1 MNLER
6 RSFDIEFREAESRKV
21 EGYASVFNSR
31 SKDLG
36 GFTEIIDPAAFN
48 GVIERSDVLALLN
61 HDQDRGVLA
70 RSRKGV
76 GSLTLTVDERGLHYS
91 FDAPNTA
98 LGNELVEGLKRG
110 DISTS
115 SFAFTVAGERWDK
128 EEDGRYVRTITQIDK
143 LYDVSPVYNEAY
155 EDTTVALR
163 SLDAVKEAE
172 EEAASRSDVEPTEKE
187 EEVEEPKD
195 ETVED
200 TVEEDKD
207 NAESEES
214 DKEEN
219 ADTDSTPPTEKEDD
233 TESVKSDEE
242 GEKEEE
248 EDTEESNETRNYT
261 QHNNKK
267 MGKFSLI
274 KTINDIVN
282 NRSMSDEA
290 QVVLNAGTEE
300 MRKAGLSYSGQIQLP
315 VSEMREA
322 PDAIVAGQETY
333 GAEVVAT
340 EKLNILE
347 PLRNRMVLAQ
357 AGATYLTGL
366 VGNVS
371 IPTYSGSNVGWKG
384 ELVDAEDGKGTF
396 DSVEFT
402 PKRLTAY
409 IDVSKQFL
417 AQDSVGAEEMLYRDI
432 VNAIADKLEAT
443 ILGGMADENG
453 TRPEGIFNGAA
464 ETTVDFANMVE
475 MEKTLEEAK
484 LFGDYKFIV
493 SPAAK
498 AKFKTTTI
506 SGSKSDL
513 RMLMEG
519 NEVNGYPVLT
529 TGNCIGFALGKW
541 DELVIAQWGSLDIII
556 DPYTQAKKN
565 AVRIV
570 VNAFFDAKP
579 RRKEAIVAKMLPKA

>member
-6 RSFDIEFREAESRKV
+6 RSFEIEFREQESRKV

-128 EEDGRYVRTITQIDK
+128 DEDGRYVRTITQIDK

-155 EDTTVALR
+155 EDTSVALR
-163 SLDAVKEAE
+163 SLEQVRAE
-172 EEAASRSDVEPTEKE
+172 EPKE
-187 EEVEEPKD
+187 EVEDEEPKD
-195 ETVED
+195 EVVEPTD
-200 TVEEDKD
+200 EEKEENAEPDSTPPTDEEDEEG
-207 NAESEES
+207 NAESEEP
-214 DKEEN
+214 DKE
-219 ADTDSTPPTEKEDD
+219 
-233 TESVKSDEE
+233 SDEE

-248 EDTEESNETRNYT
+248 TRNYT
-261 QHNNKK
+261 QHNKNK

-315 VSEMREA
+315 VSEMREV
-322 PDAIVAGQETY
+322 PTAIVAGQETY

-371 IPTYSGSNVGWKG
+371 IPTYTGSNVGWKG

-396 DSVEFT
+396 DSIEFS

-443 ILGGMADENG
+443 ILGAGAGDTN
-453 TRPEGIFNGAA
+453 TPEGIFNGA
-464 ETTVDFANMVE
+464 EGVEITFANVVE
-475 MEKTLEEAK
+475 MEKALEEAK
-484 LFGDYKFIV
+484 LFGDYKFIA

-506 SGSKSDL
+506 SGQKSDL

-529 TGNCIGFALGKW
+529 TGNCAGVAFGKW

-579 RRKEAIVAKMLPKA
+579 RRAEAIVKKTLA

>member
-115 SFAFTVAGERWDK
+115 SFAFTVAGEKWTK
-128 EEDGRYVRTITQIDK
+128 EEDGSYLRTITQIDK

-155 EDTTVALR
+155 EDTSVALR
-163 SLDAVKEAE
+163 SLEAARAE
-172 EEAASRSDVEPTEKE
+172 EQEEVEDEEGGTEGVEPE
-187 EEVEEPKD
+187 EPKDDENNEVEEP
-195 ETVED
+195 V
-200 TVEEDKD
+200 VEE
-207 NAESEES
+207 E
-214 DKEEN
+214 KEEKSD
-219 ADTDSTPPTEKEDD
+219 DTDSTPPTDEDD
-233 TESVKSDEE
+233 EPKDESDEE
-242 GEKEEE
+242 GE
-248 EDTEESNETRNYT
+248 NEQRHIY
-261 QHNNKK
+261 NNKNK

-282 NRSMSDEA
+282 NRSMSEEA
-290 QVVLNAGTEE
+290 QVVLTAGTEE

-322 PDAIVAGQETY
+322 PAAIVAGQETY

-371 IPTYSGSNVGWKG
+371 IPTYTGSNVGWKG

-396 DSVEFT
+396 DSIEFS

-443 ILGGMADENG
+443 ILGAGKGDANTPG
-453 TRPEGIFNGAA
+453 GIFNGAA
-464 ETTVDFANMVE
+464 EGAVSFDTMVE
-475 MEKTLEEAK
+475 MEKALEEAK
-484 LFGDYKFIV
+484 LFGEYKFIA

-498 AKFKTTTI
+498 AKMKTTTV
-506 SGSKSDL
+506 SGGKSDL

-529 TGNCIGFALGKW
+529 TGNAAGYAFGKW

-579 RRKEAIVAKMLPKA
+579 RRSEAIVKKVLPTA

>member
-1 MNLER
+1 MKLER
-6 RSFDIEFREAESRKV
+6 RGFDIEFRASESRTV
-21 EGYASVFNSR
+21 EGYASVFNSK

-36 GFTEIIDPAAFN
+36 GFTEIIDPSAFE

-70 RSRKGV
+70 RSKKGV
-76 GSLTLTVDERGLHYS
+76 GSLTLSIDDRGLKYS
-91 FDAPNTA
+91 FDAPHTA
-98 LGNELVEGLKRG
+98 LGNELIEGLKRG

-115 SFAFTVAGERWDK
+115 SFAFTVSGEKWTK
-128 EEDGRYVRTITQIDK
+128 EPDGTYLRTITQIDK
-143 LYDVSPVYNEAY
+143 LFDVSPVYNEAY
-155 EDTTVALR
+155 EDTSVALR
-163 SLDAVKEAE
+163 SLDAVRAE
-172 EEAASRSDVEPTEKE
+172 EEQEETEETEEVEPVEEPTEDDNEVK
-187 EEVEEPKD
+187 EEVEEKSD
-195 ETVED
+195 STTEEETEEETTDNEVVED
-200 TVEEDKD
+200 KPDNEVVEGDEG
-207 NAESEES
+207 
-214 DKEEN
+214 
-219 ADTDSTPPTEKEDD
+219 D
-233 TESVKSDEE
+233 TESVEPDK
-242 GEKEEE
+242 
-248 EDTEESNETRNYT
+248 TEENKRHIY
-261 QHNNKK
+261 NNKNLKK

-282 NRSMSDEA
+282 NRSMAEEA

-315 VSEMREA
+315 VAEMRAEA
-322 PDAIVAGQETY
+322 PTAIVAGQETY

-371 IPTYSGSNVGWKG
+371 IPTYTGSNVGWKG
-384 ELVDAEDGKGTF
+384 EMVDAEDGKGTF
-396 DSVEFT
+396 DSIEFS

-417 AQDSVGAEEMLYRDI
+417 AQDSVGAEEMLYKDI
-432 VNAIADKLEAT
+432 VNALADKLEAT
-443 ILGGMADENG
+443 ILGSGAGDNN
-453 TRPEGIFNGAA
+453 TPAGIFNGASA
-464 ETTVDFANMVE
+464 EAISYNKVVG
-475 MEKTLEEAK
+475 MEKSLEEAK

-498 AKFKTTTI
+498 ANLKTTTI

-519 NEVNGYPVLT
+519 NEVNGYEVLS
-529 TGNCIGFALGKW
+529 TGNCSGYAFGKW

-579 RRKEAIVAKMLPKA
+579 RRTEAIVKNTLPA

>member
-115 SFAFTVAGERWDK
+115 SFAFTVAGEKWTK
-128 EEDGRYVRTITQIDK
+128 EEDGSYLRTITQIDK
-143 LYDVSPVYNEAY
+143 LFDVSPVYNEAY
-155 EDTTVALR
+155 EDTSVALR
-163 SLDAVKEAE
+163 SLEQVRAE
-172 EEAASRSDVEPTEKE
+172 EPKE
-187 EEVEEPKD
+187 EVEDEEPKD
-195 ETVED
+195 DEVVEP
-200 TVEEDKD
+200 V
-207 NAESEES
+207 ESEEE
-214 DKEEN
+214 KEEN
-219 ADTDSTPPTEKEDD
+219 AEPEGEEETPDSEQPKDEEGD
-233 TESVKSDEE
+233 TEGVEPDKESDEE
-242 GEKEEE
+242 ETQSEDDEEK
-248 EDTEESNETRNYT
+248 RYI
-261 QHNNKK
+261 HNNKNK

-322 PDAIVAGQETY
+322 PAAIVAGQETY

-396 DSVEFT
+396 DSIEFS

-443 ILGGMADENG
+443 ILGAGKGDAN
-453 TRPEGIFNGAA
+453 TPEGIFNGA
-464 ETTVDFANMVE
+464 EGVEITFANIVE
-475 MEKTLEEAK
+475 MEKALEEAK
-484 LFGDYKFIV
+484 LFGDYKFIA

-506 SGSKSDL
+506 SGGKSDL

-529 TGNCIGFALGKW
+529 TGNCAGVAFGKW

-579 RRKEAIVAKMLPKA
+579 RRTEAIVKKTLA

>member
-6 RSFDIEFREAESRKV
+6 RSFDIEFREQESRKV

-76 GSLTLTVDERGLHYS
+76 GSLTLTIDERGLHYS

-115 SFAFTVAGERWDK
+115 SFAFTVAGEKWTK
-128 EEDGRYVRTITQIDK
+128 EEDGSYLRTITQIDK

-155 EDTTVALR
+155 EDTSVALR
-163 SLDAVKEAE
+163 SLEAARA
-172 EEAASRSDVEPTEKE
+172 EEAASRSDVEPTEEQEEVEDEEPKDEVVESEPQTEEPKE
-187 EEVEEPKD
+187 EETEEKSDSEETDDTPDEEVEEPKD
-195 ETVED
+195 DE
-200 TVEEDKD
+200 
-207 NAESEES
+207 ESEE
-214 DKEEN
+214 K
-219 ADTDSTPPTEKEDD
+219 
-233 TESVKSDEE
+233 
-242 GEKEEE
+242 
-248 EDTEESNETRNYT
+248 RYI
-261 QHNNKK
+261 HNNKNK

-282 NRSMSDEA
+282 NRSMTEEA

-322 PDAIVAGQETY
+322 PAAIVAGQETY

-371 IPTYSGSNVGWKG
+371 IPTYTGSNVGWKG

-396 DSVEFT
+396 DSIEFS

-443 ILGGMADENG
+443 ILGAGAGDTN
-453 TRPEGIFNGAA
+453 TPEGIFNGA
-464 ETTVDFANMVE
+464 EGVEITFANVVE
-475 MEKTLEEAK
+475 MEKALEEAK
-484 LFGDYKFIV
+484 LFGDYKFIA

-506 SGSKSDL
+506 SGQKSDL

-529 TGNCIGFALGKW
+529 TGNCAGVAFGKW

-579 RRKEAIVAKMLPKA
+579 RRTEAIVKKTLA

>member
-1 MNLER
+1 MLER
-6 RSFDIEFREAESRKV
+6 RSFDIEFRAEDSRLV

-36 GFTEIIDPAAFN
+36 GFTEIIDPSAFE

-76 GSLTLTVDERGLHYS
+76 GSLTLNIDERGLHYS
-91 FDAPNTA
+91 FEAPHTA
-98 LGNELVEGLKRG
+98 LGNELIEGLKRG

-115 SFAFTVAGERWDK
+115 SFAFTVSGERWDK
-128 EEDGRYVRTITQIDK
+128 DEDGRYVRTITQIDK

-163 SLDAVKEAE
+163 SLDAVRAE
-172 EEAASRSDVEPTEKE
+172 EEKE
-187 EEVEEPKD
+187 EVEDEEPKD
-195 ETVED
+195 EVVE
-200 TVEEDKD
+200 TEEPK
-207 NAESEES
+207 EEE

-219 ADTDSTPPTEKEDD
+219 ADTDSTPPTENED
-233 TESVKSDEE
+233 EESDEE
-242 GEKEEE
+242 GEKEE
-248 EDTEESNETRNYT
+248 ETRNYT

-282 NRSMSDEA
+282 NRSMSEEA

-315 VSEMREA
+315 VSEMRE
-322 PDAIVAGQETY
+322 DMGAIVATQETF

-340 EKLNILE
+340 DKLNILE

-371 IPTYSGSNVGWKG
+371 IPTYTGSNVGWKG

-396 DSVEFT
+396 DSIEFS

-443 ILGGMADENG
+443 ILGAGAGDAN
-453 TRPEGIFNGAA
+453 TPEGIFNGAA
-464 ETTVDFANMVE
+464 VATVDFANMVE
-475 MEKTLEEAK
+475 MEKALEEAK
-484 LFGDYKFIV
+484 LFGDYKFIA

-498 AKFKTTTI
+498 AKLKTTTI

-529 TGNCIGFALGKW
+529 TGNCAGLAFGKW

-579 RRKEAIVAKMLPKA
+579 RRTEAIVKKTIE

>member
-6 RSFDIEFREAESRKV
+6 RSFDIEFREQESRKV

-128 EEDGRYVRTITQIDK
+128 DEDGRYVRTITQIDK

-155 EDTTVALR
+155 EDTSVALR
-163 SLDAVKEAE
+163 SLEQVRAE
-172 EEAASRSDVEPTEKE
+172 EPKE
-187 EEVEEPKD
+187 EVEDEEPKDDENNEVEEP
-195 ETVED
+195 V
-200 TVEEDKD
+200 VEEEKEENAEPDSTPPTD
-207 NAESEES
+207 EEDEEGNAESEEP
-214 DKEEN
+214 DKE
-219 ADTDSTPPTEKEDD
+219 
-233 TESVKSDEE
+233 SDEE

-248 EDTEESNETRNYT
+248 TRNYT
-261 QHNNKK
+261 QHNKNK

-315 VSEMREA
+315 VSEMREV
-322 PDAIVAGQETY
+322 PTAIVAGQETY

-371 IPTYSGSNVGWKG
+371 IPTYTGSNVGWKG

-396 DSVEFT
+396 DSIEFS

-443 ILGGMADENG
+443 ILGAGAGDTN
-453 TRPEGIFNGAA
+453 TPEGIFNGA
-464 ETTVDFANMVE
+464 EGVEITFANVVE
-475 MEKTLEEAK
+475 MEKALEEAK
-484 LFGDYKFIV
+484 LFGDYKFIA

-506 SGSKSDL
+506 SGQKSDL

-529 TGNCIGFALGKW
+529 TGNCAGVAFGKW

-579 RRKEAIVAKMLPKA
+579 RRSEAIVKKTLA

>member
-76 GSLTLTVDERGLHYS
+76 GSLALTVDERGLHYS

-115 SFAFTVAGERWDK
+115 SFAFTVAGEKWTK
-128 EEDGRYVRTITQIDK
+128 EEDGRYLRTITQIDK

-155 EDTTVALR
+155 EDTSVALR
-163 SLDAVKEAE
+163 SLEAARAE
-172 EEAASRSDVEPTEKE
+172 EQEEVEDE
-187 EEVEEPKD
+187 EPKDDENNEVEEPV
-195 ETVED
+195 VED
-200 TVEEDKD
+200 DKD
-207 NAESEES
+207 DAESEES
-214 DKEEN
+214 EKEEN
-219 ADTDSTPPTEKEDD
+219 AEPDSTQPTENED
-233 TESVKSDEE
+233 EESDEE
-242 GEKEEE
+242 GEKEE
-248 EDTEESNETRNYT
+248 ETRNYT

-282 NRSMSDEA
+282 NRSMSEEA
-290 QVVLNAGTEE
+290 QVVLTAGTEE

-322 PDAIVAGQETY
+322 PAAIVAGQETY

-371 IPTYSGSNVGWKG
+371 IPTYTGSNVGWKG

-396 DSVEFT
+396 DSIEFS

-443 ILGGMADENG
+443 ILGAGKGDANTPG
-453 TRPEGIFNGAA
+453 GIFNGAA
-464 ETTVDFANMVE
+464 EGAVSFDTMVE
-475 MEKTLEEAK
+475 MEKALEEAK
-484 LFGDYKFIV
+484 LFGEYKFIA

-498 AKFKTTTI
+498 AKMKTTTV

-529 TGNCIGFALGKW
+529 TGNAAGYAFGKW

-579 RRKEAIVAKMLPKA
+579 RRSEAIVKKVLPTA

>member
-6 RSFDIEFREAESRKV
+6 RSFDIEFREQESRKV

-76 GSLTLTVDERGLHYS
+76 GSLRLTIDERGLHYS

-110 DISTS
+110 DITTS

-128 EEDGRYVRTITQIDK
+128 DEDGRYVRTITQIDK

-155 EDTTVALR
+155 EDTSVALR
-163 SLDAVKEAE
+163 SLEQVRAE
-172 EEAASRSDVEPTEKE
+172 EPKE
-187 EEVEEPKD
+187 EVEDEEPKD
-195 ETVED
+195 EVVEP
-200 TVEEDKD
+200 TNEE
-207 NAESEES
+207 
-214 DKEEN
+214 KEEN
-219 ADTDSTPPTEKEDD
+219 AEPDSTQPTDEESDNEVVEDEEDEPKE
-233 TESVKSDEE
+233 SDEE
-242 GEKEEE
+242 GEKEE
-248 EDTEESNETRNYT
+248 ETRNYT

-315 VSEMREA
+315 VSEIRE
-322 PDAIVAGQETY
+322 DLGAIAATQETY

-371 IPTYSGSNVGWKG
+371 IPTYTGSNVGWKG

-396 DSVEFT
+396 DSIEFS

-443 ILGGMADENG
+443 ILGAGAGDTN
-453 TRPEGIFNGAA
+453 TPEGIFNGA
-464 ETTVDFANMVE
+464 EGVEITFANVVE
-475 MEKTLEEAK
+475 MEKALEEAK
-484 LFGDYKFIV
+484 LFGDYKFIA

-506 SGSKSDL
+506 SGQKSDL

-529 TGNCIGFALGKW
+529 TGNCAGVAFGKW

-579 RRKEAIVAKMLPKA
+579 RRAEAIVKKTLA

>member
-1 MNLER
+1 MLER
-6 RSFDIEFREAESRKV
+6 RSFEIEFRSEESRKV

-36 GFTEIIDPAAFN
+36 GFTEIIDPSAFE

-76 GSLTLTVDERGLHYS
+76 GSLTLNIDERGLHYS
-91 FDAPNTA
+91 FEAPHTA
-98 LGNELVEGLKRG
+98 LGNELIEGLKRG

-115 SFAFTVAGERWDK
+115 SFAFTVSGERWDK
-128 EEDGRYVRTITQIDK
+128 DEDGRYVRTITQIDK

-163 SLDAVKEAE
+163 SLDAVRAE
-172 EEAASRSDVEPTEKE
+172 EEKE
-187 EEVEEPKD
+187 EVEDEEPKD
-195 ETVED
+195 EVVE
-200 TVEEDKD
+200 TEEPK
-207 NAESEES
+207 EEE

-219 ADTDSTPPTEKEDD
+219 ADTDSTPPTENED
-233 TESVKSDEE
+233 EESDEE
-242 GEKEEE
+242 GEKEE
-248 EDTEESNETRNYT
+248 ETRNYT

-282 NRSMSDEA
+282 NRSMSEEA
-290 QVVLNAGTEE
+290 QVVLTAGTEE

-322 PDAIVAGQETY
+322 PAAIVAGQETY

-340 EKLNILE
+340 DKLNILE

-371 IPTYSGSNVGWKG
+371 IPTYTGSNVGWKG

-396 DSVEFT
+396 DSIEFS

-443 ILGGMADENG
+443 ILGAGKGDAN
-453 TRPEGIFNGAA
+453 TPEGIFNGAA
-464 ETTVDFANMVE
+464 VATVDFANMVE
-475 MEKTLEEAK
+475 MEKALEEAK
-484 LFGDYKFIV
+484 LFGDYKFIA

-498 AKFKTTTI
+498 AKLKTTTI
-506 SGSKSDL
+506 SGQKSDL

-529 TGNCIGFALGKW
+529 TGNCAGLAFGKW

-579 RRKEAIVAKMLPKA
+579 RRTEAIVKKTIE

>member
-1 MNLER
+1 MLER
-6 RSFDIEFREAESRKV
+6 RCIDIEFRAEDSRKV

-36 GFTEIIDPAAFN
+36 GFTEIIDPSAFN

-76 GSLTLTVDERGLHYS
+76 GSLSLTIDERGLRYE
-91 FDAPNTA
+91 FEAPHTA
-98 LGNELVEGLKRG
+98 LGNELIEGLKRG

-115 SFAFTVAGERWDK
+115 SFAFTVSGERWDK
-128 EEDGRYVRTITQIDK
+128 DEDGRYVRTITQIDK
-143 LYDVSPVYNEAY
+143 LFDVSPVYNEAY

-163 SLDAVKEAE
+163 SLDAIRAE
-172 EEAASRSDVEPTEKE
+172 EEEKE
-187 EEVEEPKD
+187 DEEVEEPKD

-200 TVEEDKD
+200 TVEE
-207 NAESEES
+207 E

-219 ADTDSTPPTEKEDD
+219 ADTDSTPPTDEEDD
-233 TESVKSDEE
+233 TESVKSEEEGEPKEDEESEEE

-248 EDTEESNETRNYT
+248 TRNYT
-261 QHNNKK
+261 QNNNKK

-282 NRSMSDEA
+282 NRSMSEEA
-290 QVVLNAGTEE
+290 QVVLTAGTEE

-340 EKLNILE
+340 DKLNILE

-443 ILGGMADENG
+443 ILGGANGSADC
-453 TRPEGIFNGAA
+453 PSGIFYGAA
-464 ETTVDFANMVE
+464 EPTTVDFANIVE

-484 LFGDYKFIV
+484 LFGDYKFIA

-498 AKFKTTTI
+498 AKLKTTTI
-506 SGSKSDL
+506 SGQKSDL

-529 TGNCIGFALGKW
+529 TGNCEGLAFGKW

-579 RRKEAIVAKMLPKA
+579 RRNEAIVAKILLKE

>member
-76 GSLTLTVDERGLHYS
+76 GSLTLTIDERGLHYS

-110 DISTS
+110 DINTS
-115 SFAFTVAGERWDK
+115 SFAFTVAGEKWTK
-128 EEDGRYVRTITQIDK
+128 EEDGSYLRTITQIDK

-155 EDTTVALR
+155 EDTSVALR
-163 SLDAVKEAE
+163 SLEAARAE
-172 EEAASRSDVEPTEKE
+172 EQ
-187 EEVEEPKD
+187 EEVEDEEPKD
-195 ETVED
+195 EVVEPTD
-200 TVEEDKD
+200 EK
-207 NAESEES
+207 
-214 DKEEN
+214 KEEKSD
-219 ADTDSTPPTEKEDD
+219 DTDSTQPTD
-233 TESVKSDEE
+233 DEE
-242 GEKEEE
+242 GEDESDNEVV
-248 EDTEESNETRNYT
+248 EDENEQRHIY
-261 QHNNKK
+261 NNKNK

-274 KTINDIVN
+274 RTINDIVN
-282 NRSMSDEA
+282 NRSMTEEA
-290 QVVLNAGTEE
+290 QAVLNAGTEE

-322 PDAIVAGQETY
+322 PAAIVAGQETY
-333 GAEVVAT
+333 GAEVVST
-340 EKLNILE
+340 DKLNILE

-396 DSVEFT
+396 DSIEFS

-443 ILGGMADENG
+443 ILGAGKGDAN
-453 TRPEGIFNGAA
+453 TPEGIFNGA
-464 ETTVDFANMVE
+464 ETLTVDFSNIVE
-475 MEKTLEEAK
+475 MEKALEEAK
-484 LFGDYKFIV
+484 LFGDYKFIA

-529 TGNCIGFALGKW
+529 TGNCAGVAFGKW

-579 RRKEAIVAKMLPKA
+579 RRTEAIVKKTLA

>member
-6 RSFDIEFREAESRKV
+6 RSFDIEFREQESRKV

-110 DISTS
+110 DITTS

-128 EEDGRYVRTITQIDK
+128 DEDGRYVRTITQIDK

-155 EDTTVALR
+155 EDTSVALR
-163 SLDAVKEAE
+163 SLEQVRAE
-172 EEAASRSDVEPTEKE
+172 EPKE
-187 EEVEEPKD
+187 EVEDEEPKDDENNEVEEP
-195 ETVED
+195 V
-200 TVEEDKD
+200 VEE
-207 NAESEES
+207 E
-214 DKEEN
+214 KEEN
-219 ADTDSTPPTEKEDD
+219 ADPDSTPPTDEEDEPKE
-233 TESVKSDEE
+233 SDEE
-242 GEKEEE
+242 GEKEE
-248 EDTEESNETRNYT
+248 ETRNYT

-282 NRSMSDEA
+282 NRSMTEEA
-290 QVVLNAGTEE
+290 QAVLNAGTEE

-322 PDAIVAGQETY
+322 PAAIVAGQETY

-371 IPTYSGSNVGWKG
+371 IPTYTGSNVGWKG

-396 DSVEFT
+396 DSIEFS

-443 ILGGMADENG
+443 ILGAGAGDTN
-453 TRPEGIFNGAA
+453 TPEGIFNGA
-464 ETTVDFANMVE
+464 EGVEITFANVVE
-475 MEKTLEEAK
+475 MEKALEEAK
-484 LFGDYKFIV
+484 LFGDYKFIA

-506 SGSKSDL
+506 SGQKSDL

-529 TGNCIGFALGKW
+529 TGNCAGVAFGKW

-579 RRKEAIVAKMLPKA
+579 RRTEAIVKKTLA

>member
-1 MNLER
+1 MKLER
-6 RSFDIEFREAESRKV
+6 RGFDIEFRGTESRTV
-21 EGYASVFNSR
+21 EGYASVFNSK

-36 GFTEIIDPAAFN
+36 GFTEIIDPSAFE

-76 GSLTLTVDERGLHYS
+76 GSLTLSIDDRGLKYS
-91 FDAPNTA
+91 FDAPHTA
-98 LGNELVEGLKRG
+98 LGNELIEGLKRG

-115 SFAFTVAGERWDK
+115 SFAFTVSGEKWTK
-128 EEDGRYVRTITQIDK
+128 EPDGTYLRTITQIDK
-143 LYDVSPVYNEAY
+143 LFDVSPVYNEAY
-155 EDTTVALR
+155 EDTSVALR
-163 SLDAVKEAE
+163 SLDAVRAE
-172 EEAASRSDVEPTEKE
+172 EEQEKE
-187 EEVEEPKD
+187 DEKDDNEVVKSEEETTTDSEETTDNEEVEEKSEENPTSSD
-195 ETVED
+195 VED
-200 TVEEDKD
+200 EETTEEETTDNEEVEE
-207 NAESEES
+207 
-214 DKEEN
+214 
-219 ADTDSTPPTEKEDD
+219 TEQNK
-233 TESVKSDEE
+233 
-242 GEKEEE
+242 
-248 EDTEESNETRNYT
+248 RHIY
-261 QHNNKK
+261 NNKNLKK

-282 NRSMSDEA
+282 NRSMSEEA

-315 VSEMREA
+315 VAEMRAEA
-322 PDAIVAGQETY
+322 PTAIVAGQETY

-371 IPTYSGSNVGWKG
+371 IPTYTGSNVGWKG

-396 DSVEFT
+396 DSIEFS

-443 ILGGMADENG
+443 ILGNG
-453 TRPEGIFNGAA
+453 EGNTNTPAGIFNGATA
-464 ETTVDFANMVE
+464 EAISYNKVVG
-475 MEKTLEEAK
+475 MEKSLEEAK

-498 AKFKTTTI
+498 ANLKTTTI

-519 NEVNGYPVLT
+519 NEVNGYEVLS
-529 TGNCIGFALGKW
+529 TGNCSGYAFGKW

-579 RRKEAIVAKMLPKA
+579 RRTEAIVKNTLPA

>member
-6 RSFDIEFREAESRKV
+6 RSFGIEFREQESRKV

-115 SFAFTVAGERWDK
+115 SFAFTVAGEKWTK
-128 EEDGRYVRTITQIDK
+128 EEDGSYLRTITQIDK

-155 EDTTVALR
+155 EDTSVALR
-163 SLDAVKEAE
+163 SLEAARAE
-172 EEAASRSDVEPTEKE
+172 EQ
-187 EEVEEPKD
+187 EEVEDEEPKD
-195 ETVED
+195 EVVEPTDEEKEEKSDD
-200 TVEEDKD
+200 TDSTQPTDDEEGEEGD
-207 NAESEES
+207 AESEEP
-214 DKEEN
+214 EN
-219 ADTDSTPPTEKEDD
+219 EQRHIY
-233 TESVKSDEE
+233 
-242 GEKEEE
+242 
-248 EDTEESNETRNYT
+248 N
-261 QHNNKK
+261 NNKK

-322 PDAIVAGQETY
+322 PAAIVAGQETY

-396 DSVEFT
+396 DSIEFS

-443 ILGGMADENG
+443 ILGAGAGDAN
-453 TRPEGIFNGAA
+453 TPEGIFNGA
-464 ETTVDFANMVE
+464 ETLTVDFANIVE
-475 MEKTLEEAK
+475 MEKALEEAK
-484 LFGDYKFIV
+484 LFGDYKFIA

-529 TGNCIGFALGKW
+529 TGNCAGVAFGKW

-579 RRKEAIVAKMLPKA
+579 RRTEAIVKKTL

>member
-110 DISTS
+110 DITTS

-128 EEDGRYVRTITQIDK
+128 DEDGRYVRTITQIDK

-155 EDTTVALR
+155 EDTSVALR
-163 SLDAVKEAE
+163 SLEQVRAE
-172 EEAASRSDVEPTEKE
+172 EPKE
-187 EEVEEPKD
+187 EVEDEEPKDDENNEVEEP
-195 ETVED
+195 V
-200 TVEEDKD
+200 VEE
-207 NAESEES
+207 E
-214 DKEEN
+214 KEEKSD
-219 ADTDSTPPTEKEDD
+219 DTDSTPPTDEDD
-233 TESVKSDEE
+233 EPKDESDEE
-242 GEKEEE
+242 GE
-248 EDTEESNETRNYT
+248 NEQRHIY
-261 QHNNKK
+261 NNKNK

-322 PDAIVAGQETY
+322 PAAIVAGQETY
-333 GAEVVAT
+333 GAEAVAT

-371 IPTYSGSNVGWKG
+371 IPTYTGSNVGWKG

-396 DSVEFT
+396 DSIEFS

-443 ILGGMADENG
+443 ILGAGAGDAN
-453 TRPEGIFNGAA
+453 TPEGIFNGA
-464 ETTVDFANMVE
+464 ETLTVDFANIVE
-475 MEKTLEEAK
+475 MEKALEEAK
-484 LFGDYKFIV
+484 LFGDYKFIA

-529 TGNCIGFALGKW
+529 TGNCAGVAFGKW

-579 RRKEAIVAKMLPKA
+579 RRAEAIVKKTLA

>member
-1 MNLER
+1 MLER
-6 RSFDIEFREAESRKV
+6 RSFDIGFREVESRKV

-36 GFTEIIDPAAFN
+36 GFTEIIDPAAFE
-48 GVIERSDVLALLN
+48 GVIEKSDVLALLN
-61 HDQDRGVLA
+61 HDKDRGVLA

-76 GSLTLTVDERGLHYS
+76 GSLKLSLDERGLLYS
-91 FDAPNTA
+91 FEAPNTA
-98 LGNELVEGLKRG
+98 LGDELVEGLKRG
-110 DISTS
+110 DITTS
-115 SFAFTVAGERWDK
+115 SFAFTVSGERWDK
-128 EEDGRYVRTITQIDK
+128 NEDGSYTRTITQIDK
-143 LYDVSPVYNEAY
+143 LFDVSPVYNEAY

-163 SLDAVKEAE
+163 SLEALKVVVDNEKRE
-172 EEAASRSDVEPTEKE
+172 EEEDDTDSNDTISTEEDEKVEDERDEKSDTEGVKDEESEKE
-187 EEVEEPKD
+187 D
-195 ETVED
+195 ETDTDINNED
-200 TVEEDKD
+200 D
-207 NAESEES
+207 NADSEEES
-214 DKEEN
+214 DTDKEEN
-219 ADTDSTPPTEKEDD
+219 K
-233 TESVKSDEE
+233 
-242 GEKEEE
+242 
-248 EDTEESNETRNYT
+248 RYI
-261 QHNNKK
+261 NNNNIK

-282 NRSMSDEA
+282 NRSLTDEA

-315 VSEMREA
+315 VAENREA
-322 PDAIVAGQETY
+322 PAAIVAGQETY
-333 GAEVVAT
+333 GAEVVAV
-340 EKLNILE
+340 EKMNILE
-347 PLRNRMVLAQ
+347 PLRNRMVLSQ

-371 IPTYSGSNVGWKG
+371 IPTYTGSNVGWKG

-396 DSVEFT
+396 DSIEFS

-443 ILGGMADENG
+443 ILGNG
-453 TRPEGIFNGAA
+453 AGDSNTPAGIFNGADEA
-464 ETTVDFANMVE
+464 TITYANIVDMETA
-475 MEKTLEEAK
+475 LEEAK
-484 LFGDYKFIV
+484 LYGDYKFIC
-493 SPAAK
+493 SPKAK
-498 AKFKTTTI
+498 AALKTTAI
-506 SGSKSDL
+506 SGQKSDL

-519 NEVNGYPVLT
+519 KEVNGYEVLT
-529 TGNCIGFALGKW
+529 TGNASGIAFGKW
-541 DELVIAQWGSLDIII
+541 DELVIAQWGSLDIVI

-579 RRKEAIVAKMLPKA
+579 RRNEAIVKKTLPA

>member
-1 MNLER
+1 MKLER
-6 RSFDIEFREAESRKV
+6 RGFEIEFREADSRKV

-36 GFTEIIDPAAFN
+36 GFTEIIDPSAFE

-76 GSLTLTVDERGLHYS
+76 GSLTLSIDDRGLKYS

-98 LGNELVEGLKRG
+98 LGNELIEGLKRG

-115 SFAFTVAGERWDK
+115 SFAFTVSGEKWTK
-128 EEDGRYVRTITQIDK
+128 EEDGRYLRTITQIDK
-143 LYDVSPVYNEAY
+143 LFDVSPVYNEAY
-155 EDTTVALR
+155 EDTSVALR
-163 SLDAVKEAE
+163 SLDNVRAE
-172 EEAASRSDVEPTEKE
+172 EETEEETETEGKEPETEEVVETEEKSDSNTEEETTEKTDDNEVVESETEETNDDKSE
-187 EEVEEPKD
+187 EENK
-195 ETVED
+195 
-200 TVEEDKD
+200 
-207 NAESEES
+207 
-214 DKEEN
+214 
-219 ADTDSTPPTEKEDD
+219 
-233 TESVKSDEE
+233 
-242 GEKEEE
+242 
-248 EDTEESNETRNYT
+248 RNIYN
-261 QHNNKK
+261 NNKK
-267 MGKFSLI
+267 VMGKFSLI

-282 NRSMSDEA
+282 NRSMAEEA

-315 VSEMREA
+315 VEMR
-322 PDAIVAGQETY
+322 DDLGAITATQETF

-371 IPTYSGSNVGWKG
+371 IPTYTGSNVGWKG
-384 ELVDAEDGKGTF
+384 EMVDAEDGKGTF
-396 DSVEFT
+396 DSIEFS

-432 VNAIADKLEAT
+432 VNALADKLEAT
-443 ILGGMADENG
+443 ILGKGEGDNNTPA
-453 TRPEGIFNGAA
+453 GIFANANG
-464 ETTVDFANMVE
+464 EDISYNKVVE
-475 MEKTLEEAK
+475 MEKALEEAK

-493 SPAAK
+493 SPMAK
-498 AKFKTTTI
+498 AIMKTTTI
-506 SGSKSDL
+506 SGNKSDL

-519 NEVNGYPVLT
+519 NEVNGYEVLS
-529 TGNCIGFALGKW
+529 TGNCSGYAFGKW

-579 RRKEAIVAKMLPKA
+579 RRTEAIVKYTVPA

>member
-6 RSFDIEFREAESRKV
+6 RSFDIEFREQESRKV

-115 SFAFTVAGERWDK
+115 SFAFTVAGEKWTK
-128 EEDGRYVRTITQIDK
+128 EEDGSYLRTITQIDK

-155 EDTTVALR
+155 EDTSVALR
-163 SLDAVKEAE
+163 SLEAARAE
-172 EEAASRSDVEPTEKE
+172 EQ
-187 EEVEEPKD
+187 EEVEDEGNAESEEPDEEPKD
-195 ETVED
+195 EVVEPTDEEKEEKSDD
-200 TVEEDKD
+200 TDSTQPTD
-207 NAESEES
+207 DES
-214 DKEEN
+214 DKEG
-219 ADTDSTPPTEKEDD
+219 
-233 TESVKSDEE
+233 EE
-242 GEKEEE
+242 GEEPE
-248 EDTEESNETRNYT
+248 NEQRHIYN
-261 QHNNKK
+261 NNKK

-282 NRSMSDEA
+282 NRSMSEEA
-290 QVVLNAGTEE
+290 QVVLTAGTEE

-322 PDAIVAGQETY
+322 PAAIVAGQETY
-333 GAEVVAT
+333 GAEVVSV
-340 EKLNILE
+340 EKMNILE

-396 DSVEFT
+396 DSIEFS

-443 ILGGMADENG
+443 ILGAGKGDAN
-453 TRPEGIFNGAA
+453 TPEGIFNGAA
-464 ETTVDFANMVE
+464 AMTVDFANIVE
-475 MEKTLEEAK
+475 MEKALEEAK
-484 LFGDYKFIV
+484 LFGDYKFIA

-498 AKFKTTTI
+498 AKLKTTTV

-519 NEVNGYPVLT
+519 NEVNGYEVLT
-529 TGNCIGFALGKW
+529 TGNCAGLAYGKW

-579 RRKEAIVAKMLPKA
+579 RRTEAIVKKTIE

>member
-76 GSLTLTVDERGLHYS
+76 GSLTLTIDERGLHYS

-110 DISTS
+110 DITTS

-128 EEDGRYVRTITQIDK
+128 DEDGRYVRTITQIDK

-155 EDTTVALR
+155 EDTSVALR
-163 SLDAVKEAE
+163 SLEQVRAE
-172 EEAASRSDVEPTEKE
+172 EPKD

-195 ETVED
+195 EVVEPTD
-200 TVEEDKD
+200 EE
-207 NAESEES
+207 
-214 DKEEN
+214 KEEKSD
-219 ADTDSTPPTEKEDD
+219 DTDSTQPTDEEDEPKD
-233 TESVKSDEE
+233 ESDEE
-242 GEKEEE
+242 GE
-248 EDTEESNETRNYT
+248 NEQRHIY
-261 QHNNKK
+261 NNKNK

-322 PDAIVAGQETY
+322 PAAIVAGQETY

-340 EKLNILE
+340 DKLNILE

-371 IPTYSGSNVGWKG
+371 IPTYTGSNVGWKG

-396 DSVEFT
+396 DSIEFS

-443 ILGGMADENG
+443 ILGAGAGDAN
-453 TRPEGIFNGAA
+453 TPEGIFNGA
-464 ETTVDFANMVE
+464 EGVEITFANVVE
-475 MEKTLEEAK
+475 MEKALEEAK
-484 LFGDYKFIV
+484 LFGDYKFIA

-506 SGSKSDL
+506 SGQKSDL

-529 TGNCIGFALGKW
+529 TGNCAGVAFGKW

-579 RRKEAIVAKMLPKA
+579 RRTEAIVKKTLA

>member
-1 MNLER
+1 
-6 RSFDIEFREAESRKV
+6 
-21 EGYASVFNSR
+21 
-31 SKDLG
+31 
-36 GFTEIIDPAAFN
+36 
-48 GVIERSDVLALLN
+48 
-61 HDQDRGVLA
+61 
-70 RSRKGV
+70 
-76 GSLTLTVDERGLHYS
+76 
-91 FDAPNTA
+91 
-98 LGNELVEGLKRG
+98 
-110 DISTS
+110 
-115 SFAFTVAGERWDK
+115 
-128 EEDGRYVRTITQIDK
+128 
-143 LYDVSPVYNEAY
+143 
-155 EDTTVALR
+155 
-163 SLDAVKEAE
+163 
-172 EEAASRSDVEPTEKE
+172 
-187 EEVEEPKD
+187 
-195 ETVED
+195 
-200 TVEEDKD
+200 
-207 NAESEES
+207 
-214 DKEEN
+214 
-219 ADTDSTPPTEKEDD
+219 
-233 TESVKSDEE
+233 
-242 GEKEEE
+242 
-248 EDTEESNETRNYT
+248 
-261 QHNNKK
+261 

-453 TRPEGIFNGAA
+453 TRPEGIFNQVA
-464 ETTVDFANMVE
+464 ETTIDFANMVE

>member
-1 MNLER
+1 MLER
-6 RSFDIEFREAESRKV
+6 RSFDIEFRSEESRKV

-36 GFTEIIDPAAFN
+36 GFTEIIDPSAFE

-76 GSLTLTVDERGLHYS
+76 GSLMLTIDERGLHYS
-91 FDAPNTA
+91 FEAPHTA
-98 LGNELVEGLKRG
+98 LGNELIEGLKRG

-115 SFAFTVAGERWDK
+115 SFAFTVSGERWDK
-128 EEDGRYVRTITQIDK
+128 DEDGRYVRTITQIDK

-163 SLDAVKEAE
+163 SLDAVRAE
-172 EEAASRSDVEPTEKE
+172 EEKE
-187 EEVEEPKD
+187 EVEDEEPKD
-195 ETVED
+195 EVVE
-200 TVEEDKD
+200 TEEPK
-207 NAESEES
+207 EE

-219 ADTDSTPPTEKEDD
+219 ADTDSTPPTENED
-233 TESVKSDEE
+233 EESDEE

-248 EDTEESNETRNYT
+248 TRNYT
-261 QHNNKK
+261 QNNNKK

-282 NRSMSDEA
+282 NRSMSEEA

-322 PDAIVAGQETY
+322 PAAIVAGQETY

-340 EKLNILE
+340 DKLNILE

-396 DSVEFT
+396 DSIEFS

-443 ILGGMADENG
+443 ILGAGAGDAN
-453 TRPEGIFNGAA
+453 TPEGIFNGA
-464 ETTVDFANMVE
+464 EKLTVDFTNIVE
-475 MEKTLEEAK
+475 MEKALEEAK
-484 LFGDYKFIV
+484 LFGDYKFIA

-506 SGSKSDL
+506 SGQKSDL

-529 TGNCIGFALGKW
+529 TGNCAGVAFGKW

-579 RRKEAIVAKMLPKA
+579 RRTEAIVKKTIE

>member
-1 MNLER
+1 MLER
-6 RSFDIEFREAESRKV
+6 RSFDIEFRSEESRKV

-36 GFTEIIDPAAFN
+36 GFTEIIDPSAFE

-76 GSLTLTVDERGLHYS
+76 GSLMLTIDERGLHYS
-91 FDAPNTA
+91 FDAPHTT
-98 LGNELVEGLKRG
+98 LGDELIEGLKRG

-115 SFAFTVAGERWDK
+115 SFAFTVSGERWDK
-128 EEDGRYVRTITQIDK
+128 DEDGRYVRTITQIDK
-143 LYDVSPVYNEAY
+143 LFDVSPVYNEAY

-163 SLDAVKEAE
+163 SLDAVRAE
-172 EEAASRSDVEPTEKE
+172 EEKE
-187 EEVEEPKD
+187 EVEDEEPKD
-195 ETVED
+195 EVVE
-200 TVEEDKD
+200 TEEPK
-207 NAESEES
+207 EEE

-219 ADTDSTPPTEKEDD
+219 ADTDSTPPAEN
-233 TESVKSDEE
+233 EE
-242 GEKEEE
+242 GEKEEDE
-248 EDTEESNETRNYT
+248 TEEEESEETRNYT

-282 NRSMSDEA
+282 NRSMSEEA
-290 QVVLNAGTEE
+290 QVVLSAGTEE

-322 PDAIVAGQETY
+322 PAAIVAGQETY

-371 IPTYSGSNVGWKG
+371 IPTYTGSNVGWKG

-396 DSVEFT
+396 DSIEFS

-443 ILGGMADENG
+443 ILGAGAGDAN
-453 TRPEGIFNGAA
+453 TPEGIFNGAA
-464 ETTVDFANMVE
+464 AATVDFANMVE
-475 MEKTLEEAK
+475 MEKALEEAK
-484 LFGDYKFIV
+484 LFGDYKFIA

-498 AKFKTTTI
+498 AKLKTTTI

-519 NEVNGYPVLT
+519 NEVNGYEVLT
-529 TGNCIGFALGKW
+529 TGNCAGLAFGKW

-579 RRKEAIVAKMLPKA
+579 RRTEAIVKKTIA

>member
-1 MNLER
+1 MER
-6 RSFDIEFREAESRKV
+6 RSFDIEFREVGSRKV

-36 GFTEIIDPAAFN
+36 GFTEIIDPSAFA

-61 HDQDRGVLA
+61 HDKDRGVLA
-70 RSRKGV
+70 RSRNGV
-76 GSLTLTVDERGLHYS
+76 GSLKLEVDERGLHYS
-91 FDAPNTA
+91 FEAPNTA
-98 LGNELVEGLKRG
+98 LGDELIEGLKRG
-110 DISTS
+110 DIYTS
-115 SFAFTVAGERWDK
+115 SFSFKVSGDKWEK
-128 EEDGRYVRTITQIDK
+128 EEDGRYLRTITQIDR
-143 LYDVSPVYNEAY
+143 LFDVSPVYNAAY
-155 EDTTVALR
+155 EDTSVAMR
-163 SLDAVKEAE
+163 SLDAIRAE
-172 EEAASRSDVEPTEKE
+172 EDDKEKE
-187 EEVEEPKD
+187 DEV
-195 ETVED
+195 VED
-200 TVEEDKD
+200 ENNEEK
-207 NAESEES
+207 SEEHVEDDKS
-214 DKEEN
+214 D
-219 ADTDSTPPTEKEDD
+219 SEDD
-233 TESVKSDEE
+233 TEEKSDTESVEDDKSDSEDDTEDDEKSEE
-242 GEKEEE
+242 EKEDKS
-248 EDTEESNETRNYT
+248 DTEDVEDEKENNENRNYI
-261 QHNNKK
+261 QHNTKK

-282 NRSMSDEA
+282 NRSLTDETQA
-290 QVVLNAGTEE
+290 VLNNGTEE

-315 VSEMREA
+315 VSEERDA
-322 PDAIVAGQETY
+322 PEAIVAGQETY

-371 IPTYSGSNVGWKG
+371 IPSYTGSNVGWKG

-396 DSVEFT
+396 DSIEFS

-432 VNAIADKLEAT
+432 VNALADKLEAT
-443 ILGGMADENG
+443 ILGDGAGDNNMPA
-453 TRPEGIFNGAA
+453 GIFNGAEA
-464 ETTVDFANMVE
+464 MTLDYANIVD

-484 LFGDYKFIV
+484 LFGDYKFIA

-498 AKFKTTTI
+498 AKLKTTTI

-519 NEVNGYPVLT
+519 KEVNGYEVLT
-529 TGNCIGFALGKW
+529 TGNASGLAFGKW
-541 DELVIAQWGSLDIII
+541 DELVIAQWGSLDLII

-579 RRKEAIVAKMLPKA
+579 RRSEAIVKKTI

>member
-1 MNLER
+1 MKLER
-6 RSFDIEFREAESRKV
+6 RGFDIEFREADSRKV

-36 GFTEIIDPAAFN
+36 GFTEIIDPSAFE

-76 GSLTLTVDERGLHYS
+76 GSLTLSIDERGLKYS
-91 FDAPNTA
+91 FDAPHTA
-98 LGNELVEGLKRG
+98 LGNELIEGLKRG

-115 SFAFTVAGERWDK
+115 SFAFTVSGEKWTK
-128 EEDGRYVRTITQIDK
+128 EEDGRYLRTITQIDK
-143 LYDVSPVYNEAY
+143 LFDVSPVYNEAY
-155 EDTTVALR
+155 EDTSVALR
-163 SLDAVKEAE
+163 SLDAVRAE
-172 EEAASRSDVEPTEKE
+172 EEQEETEETETEETEQVEEKKGDAESKDDNEVVKSEVEPDKTEQNK
-187 EEVEEPKD
+187 
-195 ETVED
+195 
-200 TVEEDKD
+200 
-207 NAESEES
+207 
-214 DKEEN
+214 
-219 ADTDSTPPTEKEDD
+219 
-233 TESVKSDEE
+233 
-242 GEKEEE
+242 
-248 EDTEESNETRNYT
+248 RHIY
-261 QHNNKK
+261 NNKNLKK

-282 NRSMSDEA
+282 NRSMTEEA
-290 QVVLNAGTEE
+290 QAVLNAGTEE

-315 VSEMREA
+315 VSEMRE
-322 PDAIVAGQETY
+322 DLGAIVATQETF
-333 GAEVVAT
+333 GSEVVAT

-347 PLRNRMVLAQ
+347 PLRNRMVLAE

-366 VGNVS
+366 VGNIS
-371 IPTYSGSNVGWKG
+371 IPTYTGSNVGWKG
-384 ELVDAEDGKGTF
+384 EMVDAEDGKGSF
-396 DSVEFT
+396 DSIEFS

-417 AQDSVGAEEMLYRDI
+417 AQDSVGAEEMLYKDI
-432 VNAIADKLEAT
+432 VNALADKLEAT
-443 ILGGMADENG
+443 ILGNG
-453 TRPEGIFNGAA
+453 AGDNNTPAGIFNGAEA
-464 ETTVDFANMVE
+464 GEISFAKMVE
-475 MEKTLEEAK
+475 MEKSLEEAK
-484 LFGDYKFIV
+484 LFGEYKFIA
-493 SPAAK
+493 SPSAK
-498 AKFKTTTI
+498 AKLKTTTI

-529 TGNCIGFALGKW
+529 TGNAEGLAFGKW
-541 DELVIAQWGSLDIII
+541 DELIICQWGSLDIII

-579 RRKEAIVAKMLPKA
+579 RRENAIVKTTLA

>member
-115 SFAFTVAGERWDK
+115 SFAFTVAGEKWTK
-128 EEDGRYVRTITQIDK
+128 EEDGSYLRTITQIDK
-143 LYDVSPVYNEAY
+143 LFDVSPVYNEAY
-155 EDTTVALR
+155 EDTSVALR
-163 SLDAVKEAE
+163 SLEQVRAE
-172 EEAASRSDVEPTEKE
+172 EPKE
-187 EEVEEPKD
+187 EVEDEEPKD
-195 ETVED
+195 EVVEPTD
-200 TVEEDKD
+200 EE
-207 NAESEES
+207 
-214 DKEEN
+214 KEEN
-219 ADTDSTPPTEKEDD
+219 AEPDSTPPTDEESDNEVVEDEEDEPKE
-233 TESVKSDEE
+233 SDEE
-242 GEKEEE
+242 GEKEE
-248 EDTEESNETRNYT
+248 ETRNYT

-322 PDAIVAGQETY
+322 PAAIVAGQETY

-371 IPTYSGSNVGWKG
+371 IPTYTGSNVGWKG

-396 DSVEFT
+396 DSIEFS

-443 ILGGMADENG
+443 ILGAGKGDAN
-453 TRPEGIFNGAA
+453 TPEGIFNGA
-464 ETTVDFANMVE
+464 EGVEITFANVVE
-475 MEKTLEEAK
+475 MEKALEEAK
-484 LFGDYKFIV
+484 LFGDYKFIA

-529 TGNCIGFALGKW
+529 TGNCAGVAFGKW

-579 RRKEAIVAKMLPKA
+579 RRTEAIVKKTLA

>member
-76 GSLTLTVDERGLHYS
+76 GSLTLTIDERGLHYS

-115 SFAFTVAGERWDK
+115 SFAFTVAGEKWTK
-128 EEDGRYVRTITQIDK
+128 EEDGSYLRTITQIDK

-155 EDTTVALR
+155 EDTSVALR
-163 SLDAVKEAE
+163 SLEQVRAE
-172 EEAASRSDVEPTEKE
+172 EPKE
-187 EEVEEPKD
+187 EVEDEEPKDDENNEVEEP
-195 ETVED
+195 V
-200 TVEEDKD
+200 VEE
-207 NAESEES
+207 E
-214 DKEEN
+214 KEEN
-219 ADTDSTPPTEKEDD
+219 AEPDSTQPTDEESDNEVVEDD
-233 TESVKSDEE
+233 EDEPKESDEE

-248 EDTEESNETRNYT
+248 TRNYT
-261 QHNNKK
+261 QHNKNK

-322 PDAIVAGQETY
+322 PTAIVAGQETY

-396 DSVEFT
+396 DSIEFS

-443 ILGGMADENG
+443 ILGAGAGDAN
-453 TRPEGIFNGAA
+453 TPEGIFNGA
-464 ETTVDFANMVE
+464 ETLTVDFANIVE
-475 MEKTLEEAK
+475 MEKALEEAK
-484 LFGDYKFIV
+484 LFGDYKFIA

-529 TGNCIGFALGKW
+529 TGNCAGVAFGKW

-579 RRKEAIVAKMLPKA
+579 RRTEAIVKKTLA

>member
-1 MNLER
+1 MD
-6 RSFDIEFREAESRKV
+6 SC
-21 EGYASVFNSR
+21 
-31 SKDLG
+31 
-36 GFTEIIDPAAFN
+36 
-48 GVIERSDVLALLN
+48 N

-76 GSLTLTVDERGLHYS
+76 GSLTLSIDDRGLKYS

-98 LGNELVEGLKRG
+98 LGNELIEGLKRG

-115 SFAFTVAGERWDK
+115 SFAFTVSGEKWTK
-128 EEDGRYVRTITQIDK
+128 EEDGRYLRTITQIDK
-143 LYDVSPVYNEAY
+143 LFDVSPVYNEAY
-155 EDTTVALR
+155 EDTSVALR
-163 SLDAVKEAE
+163 SLDAVRAE
-172 EEAASRSDVEPTEKE
+172 EEQEETETEGDAESVEPETEEVVETEETEQVEEKKGDAESVEPEEETTETEETTDNEAVEENPTSEDVEEETEQNK
-187 EEVEEPKD
+187 
-195 ETVED
+195 
-200 TVEEDKD
+200 
-207 NAESEES
+207 
-214 DKEEN
+214 
-219 ADTDSTPPTEKEDD
+219 
-233 TESVKSDEE
+233 
-242 GEKEEE
+242 
-248 EDTEESNETRNYT
+248 RHIY
-261 QHNNKK
+261 NNKNLKK

-282 NRSMSDEA
+282 NRSMAEEA

-315 VSEMREA
+315 VAEMREDA
-322 PDAIVAGQETY
+322 PSAIVAGQETY

-371 IPTYSGSNVGWKG
+371 IPTYTGSNVGWKG

-396 DSVEFT
+396 DSIEFS

-432 VNAIADKLEAT
+432 VNALADKLEAT
-443 ILGGMADENG
+443 ILGNG
-453 TRPEGIFNGAA
+453 AGDANTPAGIFNGATA
-464 ETTVDFANMVE
+464 EAITYNKVVG
-475 MEKTLEEAK
+475 MEKSLEEAK

-493 SPAAK
+493 SPSAK
-498 AKFKTTTI
+498 ANLKTTTI
-506 SGSKSDL
+506 SGNKSDL

-519 NEVNGYPVLT
+519 NEVNGYEVLS
-529 TGNCIGFALGKW
+529 TGNCSGYAFGKW

-579 RRKEAIVAKMLPKA
+579 RRTEAIVKNTLPA

>member
-6 RSFDIEFREAESRKV
+6 RSFGIEFREAESRKV

-76 GSLTLTVDERGLHYS
+76 GSLTLTIDERGLHYS

-115 SFAFTVAGERWDK
+115 SFAFTVAGEKWTK
-128 EEDGRYVRTITQIDK
+128 EEDGSYLRTITQIDK

-155 EDTTVALR
+155 EDTSVALR
-163 SLDAVKEAE
+163 SLEAARA
-172 EEAASRSDVEPTEKE
+172 EEAASRSDVEPTEEQEEVEDEEPKDEVVESEPQTEEPKE
-187 EEVEEPKD
+187 EETEEKSDSEETDDTPDEEVEEPKD
-195 ETVED
+195 DE
-200 TVEEDKD
+200 
-207 NAESEES
+207 ESEE
-214 DKEEN
+214 K
-219 ADTDSTPPTEKEDD
+219 
-233 TESVKSDEE
+233 
-242 GEKEEE
+242 
-248 EDTEESNETRNYT
+248 RYI
-261 QHNNKK
+261 HNNKNK

-282 NRSMSDEA
+282 NRSMTEEA

-315 VSEMREA
+315 VSEIRE
-322 PDAIVAGQETY
+322 DLGAIAATQETF

-371 IPTYSGSNVGWKG
+371 IPTYTGSNVGWKG

-396 DSVEFT
+396 DSIEFS

-443 ILGGMADENG
+443 ILGAGAGDTN
-453 TRPEGIFNGAA
+453 TPEGIFNGA
-464 ETTVDFANMVE
+464 EGVEITFANVVE
-475 MEKTLEEAK
+475 MEKALEEAK
-484 LFGDYKFIV
+484 LFGDYKFIA

-506 SGSKSDL
+506 SGQKSDL

-529 TGNCIGFALGKW
+529 TGNCAGVAFGKW

-579 RRKEAIVAKMLPKA
+579 RRTEAIVKKTLA

>member
-6 RSFDIEFREAESRKV
+6 RSFDIEFREQESRKV

-128 EEDGRYVRTITQIDK
+128 DEDGRYVRTITQIDK

-155 EDTTVALR
+155 EDTSVALR
-163 SLDAVKEAE
+163 SLEQVRAE
-172 EEAASRSDVEPTEKE
+172 EPKE
-187 EEVEEPKD
+187 EVEDEEPKD
-195 ETVED
+195 EVVEPTD
-200 TVEEDKD
+200 EEKEENAEPDSTPPTDEEDEEG
-207 NAESEES
+207 NAESEEP
-214 DKEEN
+214 DKE
-219 ADTDSTPPTEKEDD
+219 
-233 TESVKSDEE
+233 SDEE

-248 EDTEESNETRNYT
+248 TRNYT
-261 QHNNKK
+261 QHNKNK

-315 VSEMREA
+315 VSEMREV
-322 PDAIVAGQETY
+322 PTAIVAGQETY

-371 IPTYSGSNVGWKG
+371 IPTYTGSNVGWKG

-396 DSVEFT
+396 DSIEFS

-443 ILGGMADENG
+443 ILGAGAGDTN
-453 TRPEGIFNGAA
+453 TPEGIFNGA
-464 ETTVDFANMVE
+464 EGVEITFANVVE
-475 MEKTLEEAK
+475 MEKALEEAK
-484 LFGDYKFIV
+484 LFGDYKFIA

-506 SGSKSDL
+506 SGQKSDL

-529 TGNCIGFALGKW
+529 TGNCAGVAFGKW

-579 RRKEAIVAKMLPKA
+579 RRAEAIVKKTLA

>member
-1 MNLER
+1 MLER
-6 RSFDIEFREAESRKV
+6 RSFDIELRAEESRKV

-36 GFTEIIDPAAFN
+36 GFTEIIDPNAFN

-70 RSRKGV
+70 RSKKGV
-76 GSLTLTVDERGLHYS
+76 GSLTLNVDERGLHYS
-91 FDAPNTA
+91 FDAPHTA
-98 LGNELVEGLKRG
+98 LGNELIEGLKRG

-115 SFAFTVAGERWDK
+115 SFAFTVSGEQWTK
-128 EEDGRYVRTITQIDK
+128 EPDGTYLRTITQIDK
-143 LYDVSPVYNEAY
+143 LFDVSPVYNEAY
-155 EDTTVALR
+155 EDTSVALR
-163 SLDAVKEAE
+163 SLDAIKAE
-172 EEAASRSDVEPTEKE
+172 EEKPEKENEGEEVEEKDETPDKETEGEEKPDSEVVEGEEEPKEETDKEEKSDETEKE
-187 EEVEEPKD
+187 EDTPEK
-195 ETVED
+195 ETEG
-200 TVEEDKD
+200 
-207 NAESEES
+207 
-214 DKEEN
+214 EEN
-219 ADTDSTPPTEKEDD
+219 K
-233 TESVKSDEE
+233 
-242 GEKEEE
+242 
-248 EDTEESNETRNYT
+248 RNI
-261 QHNNKK
+261 HINNNKK

-282 NRSMSDEA
+282 NRSMSEEA
-290 QVVLNAGTEE
+290 QSVLNAGTEE

-315 VSEMREA
+315 VEMRAEA
-322 PDAIVAGQETY
+322 PTAIVAGQETY
-333 GAEVVAT
+333 GAEIVAT

-371 IPTYSGSNVGWKG
+371 IPTYTGSNVGWKG

-396 DSVEFT
+396 DSIEFS

-417 AQDSVGAEEMLYRDI
+417 AQDSVGAEQMLYRDI

-443 ILGGMADENG
+443 ILGSGKGDTNTPA
-453 TRPEGIFNGAA
+453 GIFADA
-464 ETTVDFANMVE
+464 TATAVTFANIVE
-475 MEKTLEEAK
+475 MEKSLEEAK

-498 AKFKTTTI
+498 ASMKTTTV

-519 NEVNGYPVLT
+519 NEVNGYEVLS
-529 TGNCIGFALGKW
+529 TGNCAGYALGKW

-579 RRKEAIVAKMLPKA
+579 RRAEGIVRKTLPTT

>member
-6 RSFDIEFREAESRKV
+6 RSFDIEFREQESRKV

-128 EEDGRYVRTITQIDK
+128 DEDGRYVRTITQIDK

-155 EDTTVALR
+155 EDTSVALR
-163 SLDAVKEAE
+163 SLEQVRAE
-172 EEAASRSDVEPTEKE
+172 EPKE
-187 EEVEEPKD
+187 EVEDEEPKD
-195 ETVED
+195 EVVEPTD
-200 TVEEDKD
+200 EE
-207 NAESEES
+207 
-214 DKEEN
+214 KEEN
-219 ADTDSTPPTEKEDD
+219 AEPDSTQPTDEEDD
-233 TESVKSDEE
+233 TEGVKSDEDEEPKESDEE
-242 GEKEEE
+242 GEKEE
-248 EDTEESNETRNYT
+248 ETRNYT

-315 VSEMREA
+315 VSEIRE
-322 PDAIVAGQETY
+322 DLGAIAATQETY

-396 DSVEFT
+396 DSIEFS

-443 ILGGMADENG
+443 ILGAGAGDAN
-453 TRPEGIFNGAA
+453 TPEGIFNGA
-464 ETTVDFANMVE
+464 ETLTVDFSNIVE
-475 MEKTLEEAK
+475 MEKALEEAK
-484 LFGDYKFIV
+484 LFGDYKFIA

-529 TGNCIGFALGKW
+529 TGNCAGVAFGKW

-579 RRKEAIVAKMLPKA
+579 RRAEAIVKKTLA

>member
-76 GSLTLTVDERGLHYS
+76 GSLTLTIDERGLHYS

-115 SFAFTVAGERWDK
+115 SFAFTVAGEKWTK
-128 EEDGRYVRTITQIDK
+128 EEDGRYLRTITQIDK

-155 EDTTVALR
+155 EDTSVALR
-163 SLDAVKEAE
+163 SLEAARAE
-172 EEAASRSDVEPTEKE
+172 EQEEVEDE
-187 EEVEEPKD
+187 EPKDDENNEVEEPVVD
-195 ETVED
+195 EE
-200 TVEEDKD
+200 
-207 NAESEES
+207 
-214 DKEEN
+214 KEEKSD
-219 ADTDSTPPTEKEDD
+219 DTDSTPPTEKE
-233 TESVKSDEE
+233 E
-242 GEKEEE
+242 GEKEEDE
-248 EDTEESNETRNYT
+248 TEEEESDETRNYT
-261 QHNNKK
+261 QNNNKK

-322 PDAIVAGQETY
+322 PAAIVAGQETY

-396 DSVEFT
+396 DSIEFS

-443 ILGGMADENG
+443 ILGAGAGDTN
-453 TRPEGIFNGAA
+453 TPEGIFNGA
-464 ETTVDFANMVE
+464 EGVEITFANVVE
-475 MEKTLEEAK
+475 MEKALEEAK
-484 LFGDYKFIV
+484 LFGDYKFIA

-506 SGSKSDL
+506 SGQKSDL

-529 TGNCIGFALGKW
+529 TGNCAGVAFGKW

-579 RRKEAIVAKMLPKA
+579 RRAEAIVKKTLA

>member
-128 EEDGRYVRTITQIDK
+128 DEDGRYVRTITQIDK

-163 SLDAVKEAE
+163 SLDAVREAE
-172 EEAASRSDVEPTEKE
+172 K

-195 ETVED
+195 DENNE
-200 TVEEDKD
+200 VEEPVV
-207 NAESEES
+207 EGE
-214 DKEEN
+214 KEEN
-219 ADTDSTPPTEKEDD
+219 ADTDSTQPTDE
-233 TESVKSDEE
+233 EE
-242 GEKEEE
+242 GEKEEDETE
-248 EDTEESNETRNYT
+248 EEESNETRNYT
-261 QHNNKK
+261 QNNNKK

-282 NRSMSDEA
+282 NRSMSEEA

-322 PDAIVAGQETY
+322 PAAIVAGQETY

-371 IPTYSGSNVGWKG
+371 IPTYTGSNVGWKG

-396 DSVEFT
+396 DSIEFS

-443 ILGGMADENG
+443 ILGAGAGDAN
-453 TRPEGIFNGAA
+453 TPEGIFNGA
-464 ETTVDFANMVE
+464 ETLTVDFANIVE
-475 MEKTLEEAK
+475 MEKALEEAK
-484 LFGDYKFIV
+484 LFGDYKFI
-493 SPAAK
+493 AAK

-529 TGNCIGFALGKW
+529 TGNCAGVAFGKW

-579 RRKEAIVAKMLPKA
+579 RRTEAIVKKTL

>member
-128 EEDGRYVRTITQIDK
+128 DEDGRYVRTITQIDK
-143 LYDVSPVYNEAY
+143 LFDVSPVYNEAY
-155 EDTTVALR
+155 EDTSVALR
-163 SLDAVKEAE
+163 SLDAVREA
-172 EEAASRSDVEPTEKE
+172 EKE
-187 EEVEEPKD
+187 EVEDEEPKD

-200 TVEEDKD
+200 TVEE
-207 NAESEES
+207 E
-214 DKEEN
+214 KEEN
-219 ADTDSTPPTEKEDD
+219 ADTDSTPPTEN
-233 TESVKSDEE
+233 EE
-242 GEKEEE
+242 GEKEEDE
-248 EDTEESNETRNYT
+248 TEEEESDETRNYT
-261 QHNNKK
+261 QHNKNK

-282 NRSMSDEA
+282 NRSMSEEA
-290 QVVLNAGTEE
+290 QVVLSAGTEE

-322 PDAIVAGQETY
+322 PAAIVAGQETY

-340 EKLNILE
+340 DKLNILE

-371 IPTYSGSNVGWKG
+371 IPTYTGSNVGWKG

-396 DSVEFT
+396 DSIEFS

-443 ILGGMADENG
+443 ILGAGAGDAN
-453 TRPEGIFNGAA
+453 TPEGIFNGA
-464 ETTVDFANMVE
+464 ETLTVDFANIVE
-475 MEKTLEEAK
+475 MEKALEEAK
-484 LFGDYKFIV
+484 LFGDYKFIA

-506 SGSKSDL
+506 SGQKSDL

-529 TGNCIGFALGKW
+529 TGNCAGVAFGKW

-579 RRKEAIVAKMLPKA
+579 RRTEAIVKKTL

>member
-6 RSFDIEFREAESRKV
+6 RSFDIEFREQESRKV

-115 SFAFTVAGERWDK
+115 SFAFTVAGEKWTK
-128 EEDGRYVRTITQIDK
+128 EEDGSYLRTITQIDK
-143 LYDVSPVYNEAY
+143 LFDVSPVYNEAY
-155 EDTTVALR
+155 EDTSVALR
-163 SLDAVKEAE
+163 SLEQVRAE
-172 EEAASRSDVEPTEKE
+172 EPKEEVDDEEGGTEGVEPE
-187 EEVEEPKD
+187 EPKDDENNEVEEPV
-195 ETVED
+195 VED
-200 TVEEDKD
+200 DKD
-207 NAESEES
+207 DAESEES
-214 DKEEN
+214 EKEEN
-219 ADTDSTPPTEKEDD
+219 AEPDSTQPTDEEDEPKE
-233 TESVKSDEE
+233 SDEE
-242 GEKEEE
+242 GEKEE
-248 EDTEESNETRNYT
+248 ETRNYT

-282 NRSMSDEA
+282 NRSMTEEA
-290 QVVLNAGTEE
+290 QAVLNAGTEE

-322 PDAIVAGQETY
+322 PAAIVAGQETY

-371 IPTYSGSNVGWKG
+371 IPTYTGSNVGWKG

-396 DSVEFT
+396 DSIEFS

-443 ILGGMADENG
+443 ILGNG
-453 TRPEGIFNGAA
+453 KGDANTPEGIFNGAA
-464 ETTVDFANMVE
+464 AGVVSFDTMVE
-475 MEKTLEEAK
+475 MEKALEEAK
-484 LFGDYKFIV
+484 LFGEYKFIA

-498 AKFKTTTI
+498 AKMKTTTV

-529 TGNCIGFALGKW
+529 TGNAAGYAFGKW

-579 RRKEAIVAKMLPKA
+579 RRSEAIVKKVLPTT

>member
-1 MNLER
+1 MKLER
-6 RSFDIEFREAESRKV
+6 RGFEIEFREADSRKV

-36 GFTEIIDPAAFN
+36 GFTEIIDPSAFE

-76 GSLTLTVDERGLHYS
+76 GSLTLSIDERGLKYS

-98 LGNELVEGLKRG
+98 LGNELIEGLKRG

-115 SFAFTVAGERWDK
+115 SFAFTVSGEKWTK
-128 EEDGRYVRTITQIDK
+128 EEDGRYLRTITQIDK
-143 LYDVSPVYNEAY
+143 LFDVSPVYNEAY
-155 EDTTVALR
+155 EDTSVALR
-163 SLDAVKEAE
+163 SLDAVRAE
-172 EEAASRSDVEPTEKE
+172 EEQEETETEGDAESVEPETEEVVETEETEQVEEKKGDAESVEPEEETTETEETTDNEAVEENPTSEDVEEETEQNK
-187 EEVEEPKD
+187 
-195 ETVED
+195 
-200 TVEEDKD
+200 
-207 NAESEES
+207 
-214 DKEEN
+214 
-219 ADTDSTPPTEKEDD
+219 
-233 TESVKSDEE
+233 
-242 GEKEEE
+242 
-248 EDTEESNETRNYT
+248 RHIY
-261 QHNNKK
+261 NNKNLKK

-282 NRSMSDEA
+282 NRSMAEEA

-315 VSEMREA
+315 VAEMREDA
-322 PDAIVAGQETY
+322 PSAIVAGQETY

-371 IPTYSGSNVGWKG
+371 IPTYTGSNVGWKG

-396 DSVEFT
+396 DSIEFS

-432 VNAIADKLEAT
+432 VNALADKLEAT
-443 ILGGMADENG
+443 ILGNG
-453 TRPEGIFNGAA
+453 AGDANTPAGIFNGATA
-464 ETTVDFANMVE
+464 EAITYNKVVG
-475 MEKTLEEAK
+475 MEKSLEEAK

-493 SPAAK
+493 SPSAK
-498 AKFKTTTI
+498 ANLKTTTI
-506 SGSKSDL
+506 SGNKSDL

-519 NEVNGYPVLT
+519 NEVNGYEVLS
-529 TGNCIGFALGKW
+529 TGNCSGYAFGKW

-579 RRKEAIVAKMLPKA
+579 RRTEAIVKNTLPA